1 MMKNKPLLPIAIL
14 LIVGATLFAN
24 PFTQNNYVG
33 TWNNTIVYKDVTIDS
48 VLIIKNNKD
57 ISYVRTYSDGSGT
70 YTREGTWKKEDD
82 HIKIIFNKDNS
93 PLTNYNNTNYIL
105 LWKKHDNNLS
115 IYVRFLLRTKRT

>member
-48 VLIIKNNKD
+48 VLIIKNNKVLP
-57 ISYVRTYSDGSGT
+57 YN
-70 YTREGTWKKEDD
+70 TWLK
-82 HIKIIFNKDNS
+82 
-93 PLTNYNNTNYIL
+93 
-105 LWKKHDNNLS
+105 
-115 IYVRFLLRTKRT
+115 